1 VKSVVKF
8 AAAAFVGS
16 MLLSAPISAA
26 PINVAGT
33 CGVLAGIT
41 ELSGAVNCTKFDST
55 LGALASMSLSITG
68 AITGTISLTNNGS
81 QTENVQ
87 ATTNASFFGSSLPGF
102 TLSSPMFT
110 ASFGTGLVVMPSS
123 TTQNF
128 VGLSGG
134 GGSGAMINNTN
145 FGSYQ
150 APGGGSFAFN
160 IGTLSGLSLLGGGGN
175 IVSAQTTN
183 ASVTASVVYTYDTA
197 PPPTT
202 TPEPAS
208 MALLGAGLLALGA
221 MRRRRG

>member
-1 VKSVVKF
+1 MNSVVKF

-16 MLLSAPISAA
+16 MLLSAPVSAA
-26 PINVAGT
+26 PINVVGT
-33 CGVLAGIT
+33 CGVLSGIT

-68 AITGTISLTNNGS
+68 GITGTISLTNNGS
-81 QTENVQ
+81 QTETVQ

-110 ASFGTGLVVMPSS
+110 ASFGTGFVVMPSS

-128 VGLSGG
+128 IGLSGG
-134 GGSGAMINNTN
+134 SGSGAMINNTN

-150 APGGGSFAFN
+150 APGGGSFGFN
-160 IGTLSGLSLLGGGGN
+160 IGTVSGLSLLGGGGN
-175 IVSAQTTN
+175 ITSAQTTN
-183 ASVTASVVYTYDTA
+183 ASVTAAVVYTYDDGA
-197 PPPTT
+197 VT

-208 MALLGAGLLALGA
+208 MALLGAGMLAMGII
-221 MRRRRG
+221 RRRRG